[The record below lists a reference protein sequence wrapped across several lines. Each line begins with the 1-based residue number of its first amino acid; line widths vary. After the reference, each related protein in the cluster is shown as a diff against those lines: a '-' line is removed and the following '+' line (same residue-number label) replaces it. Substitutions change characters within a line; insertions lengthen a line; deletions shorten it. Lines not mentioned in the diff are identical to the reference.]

1 MAGRTERFEARVAP
15 REAAKIRRAASL
27 ENVSTST
34 FVVSSAVARA
44 DEVIASH
51 QVTALPP
58 DYFDGLVRAL
68 EEPGRVLPRLAR
80 AARRSRLP
88 RS

>member
-1 MAGRTERFEARVAP
+1 MPGRTERFEARVAP

-27 ENVSTST
+27 ENMSTSA

-51 QVTALPP
+51 QVTTVPP
-58 DYFDGLVRAL
+58 DFFDRLVAAL
-68 EEPGRVLPRLAR
+68 EEPGKALPRLAR
-80 AARRSRLP
+80 AARRARPSRG
-88 RS
+88 

>member
-15 REAAKIRRAASL
+15 REATKIRRAASL
-27 ENVSTST
+27 ENMSTSA

-51 QVTALPP
+51 QVTTVPP
-58 DYFDGLVRAL
+58 DFFDRLVRAL
-68 EEPGRVLPRLAR
+68 EEPGKILPRLAQAGRR
-80 AARRSRLP
+80 ARQP
-88 RS
+88 PT

>member
-1 MAGRTERFEARVAP
+1 MRGRTERFEARVAP

-27 ENVSTST
+27 ENMSTSA

-51 QVTALPP
+51 QVTAVPP
-58 DYFDGLVRAL
+58 DFFDRLIAAL
-68 EEPGRVLPRLAR
+68 DGPGKVLPRLAR
-80 AARRSRLP
+80 AAGRSRKA
-88 RS
+88 RV